1 MLLCVKYECLW
12 GGLTHLFCFYTS
24 PTPTN
29 PLCSPSPMS
38 PLFSR
43 RFSACWWVY
52 CSLTSRKKNTIS
64 NKFATLRHHYSLS
77 TFCFL
82 EQHSGGRGATR
93 GAHGA
98 GLLGPHQDSAAQP
111 RGGGQLL
118 RRGHPRTFDV
128 TRGGSLDAQPWSS
141 VLTAGA
147 AGRSQQNY
155 SQHTRVNT
163 VHSSSEKLVWV
174 VCICV
179 SPAWCHYE
187 VAPTWVWNGGLQV
200 RCDFAMVINQKN
212 NCSSFSYII

>member
-1 MLLCVKYECLW
+1 MPLGWADSLV
-12 GGLTHLFCFYTS
+12 LFPYLPHS
-24 PTPTN
+24 Q
-29 PLCSPSPMS
+29 CSPSPMS

-77 TFCFL
+77 AFCFL
-82 EQHSGGRGATR
+82 EQHSRGRGAAR

-128 TRGGSLDAQPWSS
+128 ARGGSLGAQPWSS

-147 AGRSQQNY
+147 AGRSQRNY
-155 SQHTRVNT
+155 SPRTRVNT
-163 VHSSSEKLVWV
+163 VHSSSAKLVWV
-174 VCICV
+174 MCICV
-179 SPAWCHYE
+179 SPQHDVIMKWPPPECE
-187 VAPTWVWNGGLQV
+187 MVAYRWDATLPW
-200 RCDFAMVINQKN
+200 
-212 NCSSFSYII
+212 